1 MKNMD
6 YFHTEAEKLEVIEKF
21 LQKMSDSEYN
31 PGTKAEVLKSAL
43 RKFYRQVMEAE
54 RKGRSIYC
62 SREEIDRNKAALA
75 LLNRPWFKQ
84 KRGGAKI
91 KAEKEGRTY
100 RKTCRSREVK
110 PAQEPEV
117 EERCHGKVKEVED
130 VVL

>member
-6 YFHTEAEKLEVIEKF
+6 NLHTETEKLEVIGKF
-21 LQKMSDSEYN
+21 LQKMSDSGYD
-31 PGTKAEVLKSAL
+31 PGTRAEVLKSAL

-54 RKGRSIYC
+54 REGRSIYC
-62 SREEIDRNKAALA
+62 SREEIDRSKAASA

-100 RKTCRSREVK
+100 RETCKGGEGK
-110 PAQEPEV
+110 PAQEP
-117 EERCHGKVKEVED
+117 
-130 VVL
+130 